1 MTSGY
6 TQDVQFNSGFGALQ
20 TPVHMFTTAALC
32 GAAAAP
38 VDRPFRFLDLA
49 CGNGLTLALLADA
62 YPHSEF
68 VGVDI
73 NPVHIRQAAVR
84 AAEAGLDNVRF
95 IEGDIRD
102 LQSDDFDPFDYCALG
117 GLYSWLD
124 EERRQAVRRFVADV
138 IRPGGM
144 FYVDYSAQ
152 PGIAQTAALY
162 QLLQRLGPS
171 KGGSAERLTTAAAR
185 LDQMRLDGAQ
195 FFAQQPIAA
204 NRLASILKNPPE
216 DEAHE
221 VLNFQGHGL
230 WSAEVIKDFAQVG
243 LDYAGNCGLHHNFP
257 ELSPNA
263 KLLRGLDDQPLPVRE
278 LLFDVAWN
286 VAQRKDLYIRRGGE
300 QTKPFA
306 RQVQD
311 LPIYVM
317 AGAMDAQRRAAV
329 AKRFPESN
337 VVSPLGDAFEICLR
351 QTDTFGALFEAL
363 GARGFAQSDVEAA
376 LKRLIALNLVSVAI
390 EKPAPPVTIGSLTMP
405 SRLNQTLLKEDL
417 SKQHAR
423 PLASP
428 VAGSRVLLPLKD
440 RLYLTVCLG
449 ERPGKAW
456 RLLGDLRSLFRG
468 DQGEELTEDA
478 FAQTVRATLPNFE
491 RLAVPELVRLKILV
505 PAD

>member
-6 TQDVQFNSGFGALQ
+6 TQDVVFNSGFGALQ
-20 TPVHMFTTAALC
+20 TPIHMFTAAVLC
-32 GAAAAP
+32 GFGAP
-38 VDRPFRFLDLA
+38 PVHLPFRFLDLA

-62 YPHSEF
+62 YPHAEF

-73 NPVHIRQAAVR
+73 NPAHIRDAEGR

-95 IEGDIRD
+95 IEGDIRS
-102 LQSDDFDPFDYCALG
+102 LRARDFDRFDYCALG

-124 EERRQAVRRFVADV
+124 EERRHAARRFVADV
-138 IRPGGM
+138 VRPGGV

-162 QLLQRLGPS
+162 RVLQKIGPAE
-171 KGGSAERLTTAAAR
+171 GNSAERLSAATAL
-185 LDQMRLDGAQ
+185 LDRMRRNGAQ

-204 NRLASILKNPPE
+204 NRLKSILQNPPE

-221 VLNFQGHGL
+221 VLNFQDHGL
-230 WSAEVIKDFAQVG
+230 WSTEVIEDFTESG
-243 LDYAGNCGLHHNFP
+243 FDFAGNCGLHHNLP
-257 ELSPNA
+257 ELTPNA
-263 KLLRGLDDQPLPVRE
+263 KLLGGLGDRPPAMRE

-286 VAQRKDLYIRRGGE
+286 VAQRKDLYVRRGDAE
-300 QTKPFA
+300 ARPFA
-306 RQVQD
+306 DQIAD
-311 LPIYVM
+311 LPIYTM
-317 AGAMDAQRRAAV
+317 TGAMDAGRRGAI
-329 AKRFPESN
+329 AKKFPNSEI
-337 VVSPLGDAFEICLR
+337 VSPLADAVETCLEEA
-351 QTDTFGALFEAL
+351 DTFGALFEAL

-390 EKPAPPVTIGSLTMP
+390 EQPASPVASGSFTMP

-449 ERPGKAW
+449 KRPGKAW

-478 FAQTVRATLPNFE
+478 FAQTVRATLPNFG

-505 PAD
+505 PTE